1 MGLHHVILM
10 TSFLQLQPSASMT
23 VVPTLPGK
31 LFPPLV
37 FVAKFFPQMQFA
49 VEYPGRIDTLD
60 QRIKPTHAE
69 SVFYLGCVQL
79 DRLHVAGLSCCVR
92 LCLYMRVQDS
102 ELLLLL
108 CVCV

>member
-37 FVAKFFPQMQFA
+37 FVAQLFPQMQFA

-60 QRIKPTHAE
+60 QRIKPPHAE
-69 SVFYLGCVQL
+69 VDVLPRVRT
-79 DRLHVAGLSCCVR
+79 DRSNACRRSFVKCQTVYVHACSG
-92 LCLYMRVQDS
+92 Q
-102 ELLLLL
+102 
-108 CVCV
+108 